1 MKIDVFVLNK
11 LLMSLKDDVSDV
23 FNHNTGTLLIKNVKI
38 VPLELIIHIKT
49 KVVNL
54 VQLMH
59 LYGMENIV

>member
-54 VQLMH
+54 VQLRH

>member
-54 VQLMH
+54 VQLKH

>member
-1 MKIDVFVLNK
+1 MKIDVFVPNK

-49 KVVNL
+49 KAVNL
-54 VQLMH
+54 VQLRH

>member
-1 MKIDVFVLNK
+1 MKIDVFVPNK
-11 LLMSLKDDVSDV
+11 LLMSLKEDVLDV

-38 VPLELIIHIKT
+38 VPLEPIIHIKT

-54 VQLMH
+54 VQLRH

>member
-11 LLMSLKDDVSDV
+11 LLMSLKDDASDV

-54 VQLMH
+54 VQLKH